1 MADLEPY
8 VCLFD
13 GCPDGAIPIRDVQS
27 WIIHMQSKHTA
38 QWSCST
44 RQCAPF
50 VVDSEEKW
58 EEHMRTVH
66 AGTFAEG
73 QLPLLKKK
81 SRRPSPI
88 IFSACPLCGYEPPS
102 AALPRQSE
110 ILTLSDAAKLRSDS
124 LVKHV
129 ATHLESSSQ
138 MALPWQDAYRKP
150 AESDRLS
157 SSQVERDS
165 LKGEVVDTET
175 LHFEDEDDDQ
185 ERASTTI
192 EWWRQT
198 QECLDQVQASQLAE
212 EDWKFLE
219 LEPTIYFG
227 HDRDPTLQT
236 FLQKLYLDTTPTAYH
251 GRGPL
256 LPTYMV
262 PVTPVSHFFGRH
274 YALDALSNA
283 LLPQKAAHG
292 IEQEN
297 ITLPRTFAVHAPGGM
312 GKTQLSAQFV
322 AEHRDKFDAVF
333 WVHADERNKLASCFA
348 DIAIELELVE
358 ENSADA
364 RDLTFTRDVVKR
376 WLVNPLRDLR
386 DLDKP
391 NPPLASWLL
400 VYDGVEDPAV
410 LNEFWPYN
418 GPGSVLITSRSP
430 FSWTA
435 SVQLAPFTEQEAIDF
450 LLKLTGEAASDEQR
464 KAVGKVNHQL
474 GGLPLALAQMAG
486 LMQHKKLT
494 FAEFLESYKEQ
505 EELLRQSDSDLV
517 LQASGYEHTLAS
529 VWAFENLAHGGP
541 MLNLVSMLDPDG
553 IIEGILT
560 VALTKPGVVTPFP
573 KSWPEYI
580 DARNELVA
588 CSLLRRDKVE
598 KKFAIHRL
606 VQDVA
611 RARMTTDE
619 FRQSFMS
626 CVRLITEL
634 WPFDKFN
641 WRHDVGKWA
650 DCEPLFSHVSRLKA
664 LWQQVAGADDY
675 SNNDYLFARLLTDA
689 GWYHHERG
697 RSSDARVFNDLA
709 QDICFSLKRRLRRPS
724 GTDSPS
730 TQHWQELDRI
740 LAEIEHNRGCIATEI
755 NEPSQALIYH
765 TRFNNLMVQELGH
778 TRGGKDMRLAISWNE
793 LGNAH
798 MLNREWETGQECFE
812 RSIALMRQL
821 DDFEEILVSLPM
833 VNLGLAHWLQGRV
846 SEALEVLQK
855 GLLEREAKHGSD
867 DRVSF
872 M

>member
-1 MADLEPY
+1 M
-8 VCLFD
+8 
-13 GCPDGAIPIRDVQS
+13 RD
-27 WIIHMQSKHTA
+27 
-38 QWSCST
+38 
-44 RQCAPF
+44 
-50 VVDSEEKW
+50 
-58 EEHMRTVH
+58 VH

-88 IFSACPLCGYEPPS
+88 IFTVCPLCGFDPPI
-102 AALPRQSE
+102 ADPQRGTE
-110 ILTLSDAAKLRSDS
+110 IRTLSDGARLRSDA

-138 MALPWQDAYRKP
+138 IALPWQDAYRRP

-165 LKGEVVDTET
+165 LKGDTFDTET
-175 LHFEDEDDDQ
+175 LLFQDENEDQ
-185 ERASTTI
+185 ERTATTMQ
-192 EWWRQT
+192 WWRQT
-198 QECLDQVQASQLAE
+198 QESMAKMQPNLFAE
-212 EDWKFLE
+212 EDWQFLE
-219 LEPTIYFG
+219 LEQPIYFG

-236 FLQKLYLDTTPTAYH
+236 FLQKLYLDTTPTNYH

-283 LLPQKAAHG
+283 LLPSKAAHG
-292 IEQEN
+292 LEKDL

-322 AEHRDKFDAVF
+322 TEHRDKFDAVF

-364 RDLTFTRDVVKR
+364 RDLTFTRDIVKR
-376 WLVNPLRDLR
+376 WLVNPLKDLR

-400 VYDGVEDPAV
+400 VYDGVEDPTI

-435 SVQLAPFTEQEAIDF
+435 SVQLAPFTEQEAIAF
-450 LLKLTGEAASDEQR
+450 LLKLTGEEASDEQR

-517 LQASGYEHTLAS
+517 VQASGYEHTLAS
-529 VWAFENLAHGGP
+529 VWAFENLAHGEP

-560 VALTKPGVVTPFP
+560 VALTKSGVITSFP
-573 KSWPEYI
+573 SSWPEYI

-588 CSLLRRDKVE
+588 CSLLRRDKIE

-611 RARMTTDE
+611 RARMTADE
-619 FRQSFMS
+619 FRQSFMT

-641 WRHDVGKWA
+641 WRHDVEKWA
-650 DCEPLFSHVSRLKA
+650 ECEPLFPHVSRLKA
-664 LWQQVAGADDY
+664 LWQQVGTADDY
-675 SNNDYLFARLLTDA
+675 SDNDYLFARLLTDA

-697 RSSDARVFNDLA
+697 RSSDAKLFNDLA
-709 QDICFSLKRRLRRPS
+709 QDICVSLKQRLRKPS
-724 GTDSPS
+724 GTESPS
-730 TQHWQELDRI
+730 TQHWQSLDRI

-755 NEPSQALIYH
+755 NEPSDALKYH
-765 TRFNNLMVQELGH
+765 TRFNALMVQELGR
-778 TRGGKDMRLAISWNE
+778 TQGGRDMRLAISWNE

-798 MLNREWETGQECFE
+798 MLNRDWKTGQECFE
-812 RSIALMRQL
+812 RSIALMQQL
-821 DDFEEILVSLPM
+821 DDFEESLVSLP
-833 VNLGLAHWLQGRV
+833 VANLGLAHWLQGRA
-846 SEALEVLQK
+846 SEAMEVLQK
-855 GLLEREAKHGSD
+855 GLQDREAKYGPD